1 MYLQVGAALLHLF
14 NCLLFCCSGKVIR
27 AGSENE
33 DLGLQ
38 NSRVSQAENLKCEYF
53 FIFSLP
59 LAFSANY
66 FSLQSR
72 GHDSPWRVAAHFL
85 AFVCTEP
92 SSVVMTPGPCIV
104 RTLGLRGLD
113 LNITF
118 FLKRC
123 TVRDPQADCSSGL
136 AWPQNI

>member
-1 MYLQVGAALLHLF
+1 MYLQAGAALLQLF
-14 NCLLFCCSGKVIR
+14 YCLPFCCSGKGLRV
-27 AGSENE
+27 GSETDN
-33 DLGLQ
+33 LGLP
-38 NSRVSQAENLKCEYF
+38 NTRVFQADILKCEDIF
-53 FIFSLP
+53 FSLA
-59 LAFSANY
+59 LGLSANY
-66 FSLQSR
+66 FALQSR
-72 GHDSPWRVAAHFL
+72 GHDSPWRVAAHLL

-104 RTLGLRGLD
+104 RTLGLGRLD
-113 LNITF
+113 WLNITF